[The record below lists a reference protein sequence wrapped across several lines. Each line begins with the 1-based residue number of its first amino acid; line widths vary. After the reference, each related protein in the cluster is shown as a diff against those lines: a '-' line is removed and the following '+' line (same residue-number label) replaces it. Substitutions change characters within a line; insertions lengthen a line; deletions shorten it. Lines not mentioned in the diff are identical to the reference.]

1 MFILCLKR
9 LKVAHL
15 VLKQSKVAPDSK
27 SRSRLLEREKV
38 AQNSK
43 SCSQVAEHMQSIKAY
58 GGHTFQ
64 ARPVWIYTQSTS
76 QTLLLCLIGIC
87 QQYAN

>member
-15 VLKQSKVAPDSK
+15 VLKRSKVAPDTK
-27 SRSRLLEREKV
+27 SCSRLLERQKV

-43 SCSQVAEHMQSIKAY
+43 SCSQVAEHN
-58 GGHTFQ
+58 
-64 ARPVWIYTQSTS
+64 
-76 QTLLLCLIGIC
+76 L
-87 QQYAN
+87 